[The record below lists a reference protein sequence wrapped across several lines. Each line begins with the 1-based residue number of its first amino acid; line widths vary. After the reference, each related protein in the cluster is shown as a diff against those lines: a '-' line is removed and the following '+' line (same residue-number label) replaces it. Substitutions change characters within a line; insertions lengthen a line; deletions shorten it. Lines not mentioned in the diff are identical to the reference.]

1 MAGETVKCEAICL
14 KISPWSRTS
23 HIVTWLTSSGIV
35 QTSVKGAVRPKSAF
49 LGQYDLNYTCEI
61 VYYTRARNE
70 VHVLRECTP
79 CNTRDFLRQDHRLF
93 ALSDYFRAEVR
104 NLAPQG
110 DEAEDWFRFMTGA
123 IDALEEAGKGGESK
137 LLRIAALVDFEVK
150 VLKLSGLW
158 PNLPSDGGLFEL
170 RGERRLPIPKEVAS
184 CLNDPRGEKNI
195 QILLDT
201 ARVIGV
207 FYSFHLDCALD
218 ARRAV
223 LRMICN

>member
-1 MAGETVKCEAICL
+1 M
-14 KISPWSRTS
+14 
-23 HIVTWLTSSGIV
+23 VTWLTSSGIV

-70 VHVLRECTP
+70 VHVLRECAP
-79 CNTRDFLRQDHRLF
+79 CNTRDFLRRDHRLF
-93 ALSDYFRAEVR
+93 VLSDYIRAEVR

-110 DEAEDWFRFMTGA
+110 DEADEWLRLTTGV
-123 IDALEEAGKGGESK
+123 IDALEEVSEGEDAK
-137 LLRIAALVDFEVK
+137 ALRIAALVDFEVK

-158 PNLPSDGGLFEL
+158 PNLLSDGGVFEL
-170 RGERRLPIPKEVAS
+170 RGERRLPIPSEVAR
-184 CLNDPRGEKNI
+184 CLNNPRGEKNI

-218 ARRAV
+218 ARRTV
-223 LRMICN
+223 LRMMCN